1 MVKSTT
7 EIQINNSTVS
17 VLNGKKILLG
27 ISGGIAAYKTASL
40 VRLFIKAG
48 AHVQV
53 IMTPASKDFITP
65 LTLSTLSKNPV
76 FSSFYNQDDENEK
89 WNNHVELALWADLM
103 VIAPATANTLS
114 KMANGTCDNLLIAAY
129 LSAKCPVYYAPAMDL
144 DMYKHPSTIANFFSL
159 TQFGDTIIP
168 AESGELASGLS
179 GEGRMAEPE
188 HIVAF
193 IEADLESRLPLKGR
207 KILIT
212 AGPTYEAIDPVRF
225 IGNHSSGKMGFD
237 IASSAAN
244 LGASVILVTGPT
256 HCKVSNPLIKVIP
269 VVSAREM
276 YDACHLYYTEVDV
289 AIAAA
294 AVADYRPKIVATQK
308 IKKSADDFT
317 IELEK
322 TKDILASL
330 GEIKDNQFLIGFALE
345 TENEI
350 ENAKLKIQKKNLD
363 LIVLNSLQDSGAG
376 FGKPTNK
383 VTFIDKFFNIE
394 PMDLKSKEAVAD
406 DILNKVV
413 AHFYE

>member
-1 MVKSTT
+1 M
-7 EIQINNSTVS
+7 S
-17 VLNGKKILLG
+17 VLSGKRILLG
-27 ISGGIAAYKTASL
+27 VSGGIAAYKTASL

-53 IMTPASKDFITP
+53 IMTPASKDFVTP

-76 FSSFYNQDDENEK
+76 YSTFFNQDDEDEK
-89 WNNHVELALWADLM
+89 WNNHVELGLWADLM

-114 KMANGTCDNLLIAAY
+114 KMANGACDNLLIATY
-129 LSAKCPVYYAPAMDL
+129 LSAKCPVYFAPAMDL
-144 DMYKHPSTIANFFSL
+144 DMYKHPSTIASFTAL
-159 TQFGDTIIP
+159 EQFGNTIIP

-188 HIVAF
+188 NIIRF
-193 IEADLESRLPLKGR
+193 LEADLESKLPLKGK

-237 IASSAAN
+237 IAKSAAN

-256 HCKVSNPLIKVIP
+256 HFTVNHSLINVVKVT
-269 VVSAREM
+269 SAQEM
-276 YDACHLYYTEVDV
+276 YDACHDCYNAVDV

-294 AVADYRPKIVATQK
+294 AVADYRPKNIAQQK
-308 IKKSADDFT
+308 IKKTTDNFV

-322 TKDILASL
+322 TKDILLSL
-330 GEIKDNQFLIGFALE
+330 GEAKKHQFLIGFALE

-350 ENAKLKIQKKNLD
+350 ENAKAKIRKKNLD
-363 LIVLNSLQDSGAG
+363 LIVLNSLQDEGAG
-376 FGKPTNK
+376 FQKTTNK
-383 VTFIDKFFNIE
+383 VTFIDKDFKTE
-394 PMDLKSKEAVAD
+394 PMELKSKEAVAD
-406 DILNKVV
+406 DILNKVI